1 MKAQEL
7 INKLNKLQGIYN
19 QIYAE
24 IDAYDTDVST
34 VIVRNWI
41 KRKRKIQLN
50 LIDRFKKDVELQT
63 LKDVQMLF
71 KIQSDLSTKTNGYI
85 RLHDQIIKLTKQK

>member
-50 LIDRFKKDVELQT
+50 LIDRFKKDDEY
-63 LKDVQMLF
+63 KNF
-71 KIQSDLSTKTNGYI
+71 
-85 RLHDQIIKLTKQK
+85 

>member
-71 KIQSDLSTKTNGYI
+71 KIQSDLSCDTNGYR
-85 RLHDQIIKLTKQK
+85 RLQEQIIKLSKH